1 MDQGDHMSENHH
13 SVDHDGEYTSRKSFL
28 SKITKFTITAG
39 LLGQGMMFI
48 RSLAPNVLY
57 EPLKKFKIG
66 GLNKYSEGVT
76 YLSEGRL
83 FVIKK
88 GGSVHSISAV
98 CTHLGCTVNLFK
110 LDSPEEVTVSGGEKL
125 IQEWEFHCP
134 CHGSKYRGD
143 GSVYAGPAPANLP
156 NWYMN
161 IAPDGSMVVD
171 TGHPVKKDFRL
182 QA

>member
-1 MDQGDHMSENHH
+1 MSHNGKAIAEE
-13 SVDHDGEYTSRKSFL
+13 DGFTSRKSFL
-28 SKITKFTITAG
+28 STISKFTITFG

-66 GLNKYSEGVT
+66 GGNKFSAGVS
-76 YLSEGRL
+76 YLTEGRM
-83 FVIKK
+83 FVIKN
-88 GGSVHSISAV
+88 GGNFHSISAV

-110 LDSPEEVTVSGGEKL
+110 LNSPEEVMVGGEKL

-143 GSVYAGPAPANLP
+143 GSVYAGPAPRNLP

-161 IAPDGSMVVD
+161 VEPDGSLAVD
-171 TGHPVKKDFRL
+171 TGREVEQSFRL
-182 QA
+182 EA